1 MIGPKQV
8 YNNERGNLMNKIFST
23 IVALVV
29 EVIPSSSFDIFSEMT
44 QSSIYYS
51 MIGVVNKNE
60 SFFIAIVWQ
69 VLKAYFA

>member
-29 EVIPSSSFDIFSEMT
+29 EVIPSSSFDIFFWNYT
-44 QSSIYYS
+44 
-51 MIGVVNKNE
+51 KAA
-60 SFFIAIVWQ
+60 FI
-69 VLKAYFA
+69 KAW